1 MKKLPE
7 LERRRI
13 ATEKTLA
20 RYRDKEFDWSKGI
33 TCVHLARFH
42 LRNMGHKV
50 ETLPRFR
57 SALGAKRALSAKGY
71 GSLGRLMDKKLAPI
85 APAKMML
92 GDLAMVPGEQGLDAL
107 FVCAGPLKLF
117 GWRED
122 APKLVVLD
130 VSLDELT
137 AAWRV

>member
-1 MKKLPE
+1 MQKLPE
-7 LERRRI
+7 LERRRM
-13 ATEKTLA
+13 ATEQTLA
-20 RYRDKEFDWSKGI
+20 RYRGKVFDWSKGI

-42 LRNMGHKV
+42 MRNMGHKV

-57 SALGAKRALSAKGY
+57 SAVGAKRSLSAKGY
-71 GSLGRLMDKKLAPI
+71 GSLGRLVDSKLPRI
-85 APAKMML
+85 APARMLL

-107 FVCAGPLKLF
+107 FVCAGPLKMF

-122 APKLVVLD
+122 APALVLLN